1 MTPEK
6 EITDMRDQARNA
18 ALERVRLGPLG
29 SIVDR
34 FVSDLQA
41 RGHATRTIGEYLS
54 YIERLGRWMAQ
65 DGRLITTL
73 NESTLQGFL
82 AGLTGSV
89 RRRARAATRRLLSTL
104 RKTGMVSSVSRPI
117 TPAQDLIRRFL
128 TAFQRSR
135 GVLASTCRQYSLY
148 VGRFLAF
155 RFPSSNEVPDL
166 ATITAHDVRG
176 FVAQH
181 AEQGRT
187 GAAKAAAKAL
197 RAFLRYLVQE
207 GRCCPDLVAAVP
219 TVARRHSPV
228 PRFLTETQLRGLI
241 ASFDRSSAT
250 GRRDYAIAQCLWQLA
265 LRAGE
270 VVALHLDDVDWRA
283 GTVHIGTSKSRR
295 AAILPLPQEVGRAIA
310 DYLRHGRPTTT
321 DRHLFLTHTVPIGR
335 PLQSSA
341 ARQTI
346 RRAFNRAG
354 LAVRSKG
361 THTLRHTAATSMTC
375 RGASLKEV
383 ADVLRHRNLDTTMIY
398 ARVDLPALRSV
409 ALPWPEVR

>member
-18 ALERVRLGPLG
+18 ALERVQLGPLG
-29 SIVDR
+29 SIVER

-41 RGHATRTIGEYLS
+41 RGHATRTIREYLS
-54 YIERLGRWMAQ
+54 YIERLGQWMAQ
-65 DGRLITTL
+65 NGRPVTTL
-73 NESTLQGFL
+73 NESTLHGFL
-82 AGLTGSV
+82 GGLTGSV
-89 RRRARAATRRLLSTL
+89 RRRARAATHRLLSTL
-104 RKTGMVSSVSRPI
+104 RTNGMVGSVSPS
-117 TPAQDLIRRFL
+117 TPAQDLIRRFV
-128 TAFQRSR
+128 TTFQRSR
-135 GVLASTCRQYSLY
+135 GAMASTCRQYSLY

-155 RFPSSNEVPDL
+155 RFPSSNDVPDL
-166 ATITAHDVRG
+166 TTITAQDVRG

-181 AEQGRT
+181 AEQGQT

-207 GRCCPDLVAAVP
+207 GRCCPELVAAVP
-219 TVARRHSPV
+219 TVARRHNPV
-228 PRFLTETQLRGLI
+228 PRYLTETQLRGLL
-241 ASFDRSSAT
+241 ASFDRSSST

-270 VVALHLDDVDWRA
+270 VVALQLDDVDWRA
-283 GTVHIGTSKSRR
+283 GIVHIGTSKSRR
-295 AAILPLPQEVGRAIA
+295 AAILPLPQEVGRAVA

-321 DRHLFLTHTVPIGR
+321 DRHLFVTHTVPIGR

-341 ARQTI
+341 AAQTI

-354 LAVRSKG
+354 LAVRTKG

-409 ALPWPEVR
+409 ALPWPEVQ